1 MFSLHIGTSKL
12 DMFTDENIELTQQ
25 IGSVSD
31 ITKNLGDLTRTF
43 SVPASENN
51 NTLFKHYYNANINN
65 TFDARTKVAG
75 DIKLNGLPFSY
86 GKYRLEKVI
95 VKQGKPS
102 SYSLQYWG
110 NFINIKDKIKN
121 DELGS
126 LDLTAYNHAYDSAN
140 VKTGLTNGLFG
151 GDIVYVPLVKKQYY
165 YNDNGTDSTY
175 NDKLANIAH
184 ANGGNGGMFWADF
197 KPSIKL
203 LPIIEA
209 IESKYELSF
218 SRDFFGRTE
227 FTDIYM
233 WLNNSASS
241 AVSKRLQIDFTNT
254 GNILEI
260 AGTEMSVLEDFY
272 IVGNSPSYVRIA
284 ITPSAGYESIP
295 YKVIRDLDGQFWTE
309 SINLTG
315 NSDTQFR
322 TDVDKK
328 KHTFFVETSLSFKFT
343 AKMYVVVPLGGIIKS
358 ATFLEQT
365 INLDFSSANNIPKI
379 KVIDF
384 LAGLFKMFKLVVIAQ
399 DDGTIYV
406 NTLKD
411 YYAQGNVWDLTKYI
425 DSSSYEVERGKLLNP
440 INFNF
445 EEPQTLLNIQFDKN
459 TGQYYGDEELILE
472 DEDGEQL
479 DGESYDVKL
488 PFEQVIYERL
498 ININTGGLSSFM
510 YGGIFDESIE
520 PVNPKLHLH
529 YVQNTPLNG
538 TGLAYVN
545 DVGVK
550 ELISNKINVP
560 THGISLQDP
569 DFSLTWGNEVNEWNG
584 QVIEKTLYS
593 NYYID
598 FITSVFN
605 IKRRTFK
612 FKAKDIPLRIRLSLQ
627 LNDVIKIKEDYY
639 RMDNFITNLK
649 NGEISFNLIN
659 SFDNTIAGFSAD
671 RNVINTDYQAKRESI
686 YVTNGGNF
694 SFNKIDTGDGIN
706 WVTVSN
712 LDSNVYFDFEENT
725 GALPRSMQI
734 EITNTLTF
742 QTITIIL
749 NQSIS
754 GSFTADTTEITAD
767 NTIITADN
775 F

>member
-1 MFSLHIGTSKL
+1 MFSLHIGSSKL

-151 GDIVYVPLVKKQYY
+151 SDIVYVPLVKKQYY
-165 YNDNGTDSTY
+165 YNDNGTDATY

-272 IVGNSPSYVRIA
+272 IVGDSPSYVRIA

-593 NYYID
+593 NYYIN

-612 FKAKDIPLRIRLSLQ
+612 YSAKDIPLRIRLSLK

-639 RMDNFITNLK
+639 RIDNFTTNLLT
-649 NGEISFNLIN
+649 GAVSFNLIN

-671 RNVINTDYQAKRESI
+671 RNVINTDYQAKIESI

-694 SFNKIDTGDGIN
+694 SFNKIDTGYGIN

-725 GALPRSMQI
+725 GALPRSMNI

-754 GSFTADTTEITAD
+754 GSFTADTIEITAD